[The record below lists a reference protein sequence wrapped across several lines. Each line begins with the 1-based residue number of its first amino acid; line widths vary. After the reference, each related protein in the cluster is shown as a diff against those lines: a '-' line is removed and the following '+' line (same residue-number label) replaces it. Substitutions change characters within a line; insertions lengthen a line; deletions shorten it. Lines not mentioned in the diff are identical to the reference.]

1 MRADSHAEAPDEVV
15 MLTLRRDTST
25 PEAIL
30 GVLEINGK
38 RLHTIERPW
47 VPDPECPAGRPFYSC
62 VPAGVYRVEPFKMPS
77 GEKAY
82 VISNPVAGVHALP
95 FQIPKPQRDKLRSR
109 ITIRAANY
117 AFEAVDAIGLGMER
131 TKTSVGWKL
140 ERSLDAMNVARTV
153 INQTLDL
160 TLVIED
166 AGGASPG

>member
-1 MRADSHAEAPDEVV
+1 

-30 GVLEINGK
+30 GTLEVNGK
-38 RLHTIERPW
+38 KLFTIERPW
-47 VPDPECPAGRPFYSC
+47 IPHPAGGPAGAPYVSC
-62 VPAGVYRVEPFKMPS
+62 VPAGTYRVEPFKMPS

-82 VISNPVAGVHALP
+82 VISNPIAGVHALP
-95 FQIPKPQRDKLRSR
+95 FQIPKPQREILRSR
-109 ITIRAANY
+109 VAIRAANY
-117 AFEAVDAIGLGMER
+117 AFEAIDAIGVGMER

-140 ERSLDAMNVARTV
+140 ERSLDAMNQLRTT

-166 AGGASPG
+166 GGISAS

>member
-1 MRADSHAEAPDEVV
+1 

-25 PEAIL
+25 PDAIL
-30 GVLEINGK
+30 GILIVGDK

-47 VPDPECPAGRPFYSC
+47 VPSPDCPAGEPYRSC
-62 VPAGVYRVEPFKMPS
+62 VPVGVYRVEPFKMPS

-95 FQIPKPQRDKLRSR
+95 FQIPKPQREKLRSR
-109 ITIRAANY
+109 HTIRAANY
-117 AFEAVDAIGLGMER
+117 SFEAVDAIGVGLER

-140 ERSLDAMNVARTV
+140 ERSLDALNVLRTV

-166 AGGASPG
+166 GGASAS

>member
-1 MRADSHAEAPDEVV
+1 
-15 MLTLRRDTST
+15 MLTLRRDTTT

-30 GVLEINGK
+30 GILTIGDK

-47 VPDPECPAGRPFYSC
+47 VPHPDCPAGAPYVSC
-62 VPAGVYRVEPFKMPS
+62 VPPGVYRVEPFKMPS

-109 ITIRAANY
+109 HTIRAANY

-131 TKTSVGWKL
+131 VKTSVGWKV
-140 ERSLDAMNVARTV
+140 ERSLDAMNVVRTT
-153 INQTLDL
+153 INQALDL

-166 AGGASPG
+166 AGGSSAG

>member
-1 MRADSHAEAPDEVV
+1 

-30 GVLEINGK
+30 GILTVGDK

-47 VPDPECPAGRPFYSC
+47 APHPDCPAGLPYVSC
-62 VPAGVYRVEPFKMPS
+62 VPPGVYRVEPFKMPS

-95 FQIPKPQRDKLRSR
+95 FQIPKPQREKLRSR
-109 ITIRAANY
+109 VTIRAANY

-131 TKTSVGWKL
+131 VKTSVGWKV
-140 ERSLDAMNVARTV
+140 ERSLDAMNVVRTT
-153 INQTLDL
+153 INQALDL

-166 AGGASPG
+166 GGPSAG

>member
-1 MRADSHAEAPDEVV
+1 

-25 PEAIL
+25 PEAVLGIL
-30 GVLEINGK
+30 MVADK

-47 VPDPECPAGRPFYSC
+47 VPHPDGGPAGAPYVSC

-109 ITIRAANY
+109 VTIRTANY

-140 ERSLDAMNVARTV
+140 ERSLDALNVLRTM
-153 INQTLDL
+153 INQSLDL
-160 TLVIED
+160 TLVIEE
-166 AGGASPG
+166 GGACAG